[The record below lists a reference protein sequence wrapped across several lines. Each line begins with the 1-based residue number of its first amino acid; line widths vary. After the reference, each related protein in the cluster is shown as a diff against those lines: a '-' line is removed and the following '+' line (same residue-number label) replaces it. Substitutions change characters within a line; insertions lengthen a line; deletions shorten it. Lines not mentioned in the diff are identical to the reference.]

1 MAAQEEDPSI
11 EEILASIRQIIS
23 DDEEEAT
30 PAQKA
35 PESSK
40 KAEKKPEPV
49 VAPDPE
55 PEAGEDEDILDL
67 NDMVDVDDE
76 EDDFVIGA
84 DDIDD
89 EEDAFP
95 EPNFDVDDDE
105 PEDVRAAT
113 EDDIDLELM
122 DHIVADE
129 EDFDVSEDNSEII
142 SDRAA
147 EEAVG
152 ALSKLAQNVALSNR
166 SADVTLEDIV
176 KELVRPMLRQWI
188 NENMSDIVEALV
200 EKELEKLVRQA
211 RNK

>member
-23 DDEEEAT
+23 DDEEEA
-30 PAQKA
+30 A
-35 PESSK
+35 PSQERSEAPK
-40 KAEKKPEPV
+40 KAEKKSEP
-49 VAPDPE
+49 APE
-55 PEAGEDEDILDL
+55 PEAEEDILDL

-76 EDDFVIGA
+76 DDDFVIG
-84 DDIDD
+84 DDDMGD
-89 EEDAFP
+89 EDDAFP
-95 EPNFDVDDDE
+95 EPNFDVDDEDE
-105 PEDVRAAT
+105 VEEVVAAT

>member
-1 MAAQEEDPSI
+1 
-11 EEILASIRQIIS
+11 
-23 DDEEEAT
+23 
-30 PAQKA
+30 
-35 PESSK
+35 
-40 KAEKKPEPV
+40 
-49 VAPDPE
+49 
-55 PEAGEDEDILDL
+55 
-67 NDMVDVDDE
+67 MVDVDDE

>member
-35 PESSK
+35 PEAPK
-40 KAEKKPEPV
+40 KAEKKSEPV
-49 VAPDPE
+49 VAPE
-55 PEAGEDEDILDL
+55 PEEDILDL

-105 PEDVRAAT
+105 AEDVHAAT

>member
-1 MAAQEEDPSI
+1 
-11 EEILASIRQIIS
+11 
-23 DDEEEAT
+23 
-30 PAQKA
+30 
-35 PESSK
+35 
-40 KAEKKPEPV
+40 
-49 VAPDPE
+49 
-55 PEAGEDEDILDL
+55 
-67 NDMVDVDDE
+67 
-76 EDDFVIGA
+76 
-84 DDIDD
+84 
-89 EEDAFP
+89 
-95 EPNFDVDDDE
+95 
-105 PEDVRAAT
+105 
-113 EDDIDLELM
+113 M

>member
-23 DDEEEAT
+23 DDEEEA
-30 PAQKA
+30 A
-35 PESSK
+35 PSQEKSEAPK
-40 KAEKKPEPV
+40 KAEKKSEP
-49 VAPDPE
+49 APE
-55 PEAGEDEDILDL
+55 PEAEEDILDL

-76 EDDFVIGA
+76 DDDFVIG
-84 DDIDD
+84 DDDMGD
-89 EEDAFP
+89 EDDAFP
-95 EPNFDVDDDE
+95 EPNFDVDDEDE
-105 PEDVRAAT
+105 VEEVVAAT